1 MWLIV
6 GLMLIAI
13 ALLVAWL
20 VCKAFDNY
28 YNHH

>member
-1 MWLIV
+1 MWLIEGV
-6 GLMLIAI
+6 VLIAI

-20 VCKAFDNY
+20 ICKALDN

>member
-1 MWLIV
+1 MWLV
-6 GLMLIAI
+6 EGLMLIAI

-20 VCKAFDNY
+20 VCKGFDA